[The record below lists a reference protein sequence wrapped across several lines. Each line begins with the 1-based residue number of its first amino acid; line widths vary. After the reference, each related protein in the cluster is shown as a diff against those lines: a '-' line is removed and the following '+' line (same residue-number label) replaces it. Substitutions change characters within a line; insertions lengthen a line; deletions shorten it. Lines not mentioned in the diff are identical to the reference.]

1 MPPAVVNTQ
10 TSSPSRRRGCTLG
23 CLTVLLLLLLIVAGW
38 FFVARPFLHDI
49 AVTQLDRAMSSAVN
63 QISPVEAGV
72 LPHTLMV
79 NENTLTNMLVLNTAP
94 SDPVQ
99 HPATKISQNG
109 VRFEFQLYGSDC
121 AITLL
126 PQAQTGHLIAT
137 NVTVEGII
145 GLILSADDIQT
156 LLNKH
161 LADAQAR
168 IQHTVQ
174 SVQLKDHE
182 MDLTLGQG

>member
-1 MPPAVVNTQ
+1 MPPAVINTQ
-10 TSSPSRRRGCTLG
+10 APSRRRRGGCTLG
-23 CLTVLLLLLLIVAGW
+23 CLTILVLLLLIVAGW
-38 FFVARPFLHDI
+38 FFVARPFLHDLAI
-49 AVTQLDRAMSSAVN
+49 AQLDRAMSSAVN
-63 QISPVEAGV
+63 QISPLEARA
-72 LPHTLMV
+72 LPHILTV

-126 PQAQTGHLIAT
+126 PQAQAGHLMAT

-182 MDLTLGQG
+182 MDLTLG

>member
-1 MPPAVVNTQ
+1 MRSAVVNTQ
-10 TSSPSRRRGCTLG
+10 AASRSRRGGCTLG
-23 CLTVLLLLLLIVAGW
+23 CLTILVLLLLIIAGW
-38 FFVARPFLHDI
+38 LFVARPFLHDL
-49 AVTQLDRAMSSAVN
+49 ATTQLDRAMSSAVN
-63 QISPVEAGV
+63 QISPLEARV
-72 LPHTLMV
+72 LPHSLIV

-99 HPATKISQNG
+99 HPATKINQNG
-109 VRFEFQLYGSDC
+109 VRFEFQVYGSNC
-121 AITLL
+121 AITML
-126 PQAQTGHLIAT
+126 PQAQTGRLLAT

-161 LADAQAR
+161 LADAQER
-168 IQHTVQ
+168 IQHKVQ

-182 MDLTLGQG
+182 MDLTLG

>member
-10 TSSPSRRRGCTLG
+10 APSRSRRGGCTLG
-23 CLTVLLLLLLIVAGW
+23 CLTILVLLLLIVAGW
-38 FFVARPFLHDI
+38 FFVARPFLHDL

-63 QISPVEAGV
+63 QISPLQARA

-99 HPATKISQNG
+99 HPTTKISQNG
-109 VRFEFQLYGSDC
+109 VRFAFQLYGSDC
-121 AITLL
+121 AIALL
-126 PQAQTGHLIAT
+126 PQAQAGHLMAT

-145 GLILSADDIQT
+145 SLILSPDDIQT

-161 LADAQAR
+161 LADAQQR
-168 IQHTVQ
+168 IQRTVQ

-182 MDLTLGQG
+182 MDLTLG